1 MYCDRFRVWV
11 WLVYRRGRK
20 EETIHQSSLQLAYV
34 VISLFV
40 LHLRDRRAFD
50 PWNAFERRK
59 QKPRWTPIHH
69 LGVGIGAQQPHV
81 EGKKRV
87 GFVAR
92 FGSVSDSGNHEA
104 AFLVHSPHHLFLIL
118 ESKHIDPPMSWQHG
132 IHTWRPSDPRA
143 RPIGGDPDA
152 LMLWLLYCIGSVV
165 NYFLV
170 CTHLCVSCL
179 EKASSM

>member
-1 MYCDRFRVWV
+1 M
-11 WLVYRRGRK
+11 
-20 EETIHQSSLQLAYV
+20 SSFHCLCCICVTDEL
-34 VISLFV
+34 LTPGT
-40 LHLRDRRAFD
+40 HLREESKNQGGHRSIT
-50 PWNAFERRK
+50 WE
-59 QKPRWTPIHH
+59 
-69 LGVGIGAQQPHV
+69 LGSEHNNLTLR
-81 EGKKRV
+81 EKRV

-170 CTHLCVSCL
+170 STHLCVSCL